1 MYEDAVIAA
10 IVIGM
15 PMLIVLV
22 RMVLRHKEKMA
33 RPDGVSQH
41 SAAAIEER
49 LERLENAI
57 ASIAVEMERV
67 GEGQRFT
74 TKLLAERGMGSG
86 APVVAR
92 PPERIR
98 TPH

>member
-1 MYEDAVIAA
+1 MYEDAIIAA
-10 IVIGM
+10 IVIGG

-33 RPDGVSQH
+33 NLDALPQKSTAGIDARL
-41 SAAAIEER
+41 AR
-49 LERLENAI
+49 LEDAI
-57 ASIAVEMERV
+57 DGIALEMERL

-74 TKLLAERGMGSG
+74 AKLLAERGNRAE
-86 APVVAR
+86 APIVPR
-92 PPERIR
+92 PPERVS

>member
-1 MYEDAVIAA
+1 MYEDAILAA

-33 RPDGVSQH
+33 AQGTLPQT
-41 SAAAIEER
+41 SAGGIEARLAR
-49 LERLENAI
+49 LEDAI
-57 ASIAVEMERV
+57 DGIAIEMERL

-74 TKLLAERGMGSG
+74 AKLLAERGNRAES
-86 APVVAR
+86 PVVPR
-92 PPERIR
+92 PPERVS

>member
-1 MYEDAVIAA
+1 MYEDAIMAA
-10 IVIGM
+10 MVIGM
-15 PMLIVLV
+15 PSLVVLV
-22 RMVLRHKEKMA
+22 WMVLRHREKMA
-33 RPDGVSQH
+33 KQDGMSQPM
-41 SAAAIEER
+41 AVAIQAR

-57 ASIAVEMERV
+57 EGIAVEMERL

-74 TKLLAERGMGSG
+74 TRLLAEKGAAAS

-92 PPERIR
+92 PPGQVT